1 MPSETGMMCSAKG
14 RLCNA
19 EKRYRG
25 PYREVRPPVPHYQ
38 RQEPPTKGLCP
49 RRHLRLEARQGR
61 GDRTAPTRHSVA
73 RRRAGNARHILAFF
87 NKLPPC
93 LVGVEACASSRLP
106 PAYVKPY
113 VKRQKNETADAE
125 AICKAVS

>member
-1 MPSETGMMCSAKG
+1 MPRKDIVD
-14 RLCNA
+14 RI
-19 EKRYRG
+19 EKY
-25 PYREVRPPVPHYQ
+25 VRPF
-38 RQEPPTKGLCP
+38 RITKGKN
-49 RRHLRLEARQGR
+49 LRLKDFAPDDTCGLKLDKGEAT
-61 GDRTAPTRHSVA
+61 RTAPTRHSVA